1 MKLKSKNIFVL
12 GSAVFLSLFMSQQV
26 VAQTNGRAGIK
37 GGLNI
42 SNLYLDNVNDQN
54 ARLGFHAGVYG
65 QILSSETFAIQ
76 PELLFSTKGAKA
88 NYSGLIINQD
98 VSYNLNY
105 IDLPVLLVFK
115 LGETVEIHA
124 GAYASYLLSANI
136 SYEGNAANGVKE
148 VNKNSLKSF
157 DYGLA
162 GGLGMNFGNV
172 QVGARYNYGLVKIAD
187 SDAAR
192 TLLGDAKNSCA
203 QLFVALNLGK
213 K

>member
-1 MKLKSKNIFVL
+1 MQIKSKNVFVVC
-12 GSAVFLSLFMSQQV
+12 SAVLLSLFMSQQV
-26 VAQTNGRAGIK
+26 VAQTSGRAGIK

-42 SNLYLDNVNDQN
+42 SNLYIDDVNDQN
-54 ARLGFHAGVYG
+54 ARLGFHAGLYG

-88 NYSGLIINQD
+88 NHSGLVVNQE

-105 IDLPVLLVFK
+105 LDLPVLLVFK
-115 LGETVEIHA
+115 LGESVEIHL
-124 GAYASYLLSANI
+124 GPYASYLLSANI
-136 SYEGNAANGVKE
+136 SYEGALANGVKE
-148 VNKNSLKSF
+148 LNKNSLKSF

-172 QVGARYNYGLVKIAD
+172 EVGARYNYGLVEIAD
-187 SDAAR
+187 SDSAR